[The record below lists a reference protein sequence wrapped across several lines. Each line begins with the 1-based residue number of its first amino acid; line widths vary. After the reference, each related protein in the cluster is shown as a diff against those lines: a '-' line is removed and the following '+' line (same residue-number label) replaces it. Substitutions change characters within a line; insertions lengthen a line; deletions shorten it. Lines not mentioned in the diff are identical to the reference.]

1 MKTTVIMLT
10 TAVVLAGGL
19 AYAQPHSQ
27 IPSGRGSTTGDP
39 AASSANPAAS
49 PTTTGS
55 DMKPS
60 RSGSGTSTSGGSD
73 ANGDQGRDTMPG
85 TANRPTIPLDKQ
97 NKPEAGR

>member
-1 MKTTVIMLT
+1 MRTTAIMLT
-10 TAVVLAGGL
+10 AVFVLAGSF
-19 AYAQPHSQ
+19 ANAQSQ

-39 AASSANPAAS
+39 ASSSAAS

-55 DMKPS
+55 DMRPS

-73 ANGDQGRDTMPG
+73 ANGDQGRDRMPE

-97 NKPEAGR
+97 NKPAVGH

>member
-1 MKTTVIMLT
+1 MRTTAIMLT
-10 TAVVLAGGL
+10 AVFVLAGSF
-19 AYAQPHSQ
+19 ANAQFQ

-39 AASSANPAAS
+39 ASSSASPAAS

-55 DMKPS
+55 DMRPS

-73 ANGDQGRDTMPG
+73 ANGDQGRDRMPE

-97 NKPEAGR
+97 NKPAVGH